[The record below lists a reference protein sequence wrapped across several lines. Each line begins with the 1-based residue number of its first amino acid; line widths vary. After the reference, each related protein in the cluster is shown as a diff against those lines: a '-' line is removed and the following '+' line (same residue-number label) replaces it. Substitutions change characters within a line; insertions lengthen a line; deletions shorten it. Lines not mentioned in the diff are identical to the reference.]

1 MICRVAESCF
11 WLHRY
16 LERVESTARALR
28 VNGFFLLDA
37 RLPEAQQWRP
47 LLIVSGEEPS
57 FLELE
62 GEERADDGE
71 AVQSYLVWDER
82 NPASIHNSLRAAREN
97 ARTTREAISLEM
109 WEAVNALWHW
119 LQEEET
125 RAAYDR
131 NRARFY
137 EEVQESCY
145 LIQGITQQTMLHEEP
160 FDFMRLGLNLER
172 ASQTARILDVKH
184 HALGP
189 MKGSRETA
197 AEVMEW
203 QAILRSCSAYE
214 PFFKRTASSI
224 SGPAVAGF
232 LLLDRA
238 FPRSVLHCLER
249 ARNFITR
256 IRATAPPGTGTGAA
270 EGVDELLEHLHARE
284 IEEVLYSDTHEEL
297 TKVIDDVALIGD
309 QIRQDFFHPR
319 ASGGTA
325 AGGRGG
331 DS

>member
-1 MICRVAESCF
+1 MISRVAQSCF

-16 LERVESTARALR
+16 LERVDSTARALR

-62 GEERADDGE
+62 GEEKADDGE

-82 NPASIHNSLRAAREN
+82 NPASIYNSLRAAREN

-109 WEAVNALWHW
+109 WEAVNTLWHW
-119 LQEEET
+119 LQDDET
-125 RAAYDR
+125 RATYER

-137 EEVQESCY
+137 EHVQESCY

-189 MKGSRETA
+189 MKGSRESA

-232 LLLDRA
+232 LLLDPA

-249 ARNFITR
+249 ARNFLTR
-256 IRATAPPGTGTGAA
+256 IRSTARQGAGDGA
-270 EGVDELLEHLHARE
+270 VRGVEELLEHLRARE
-284 IEEVLYSDTHEEL
+284 IEEILYSDTHEEL
-297 TKVIDDVALIGD
+297 TKVIDDVAVICD
-309 QIRQDFFHPR
+309 QVRQEFFHPP
-319 ASGGTA
+319 ASRGAA
-325 AGGRGG
+325 AGERGA
-331 DS
+331 DA